1 MLGTRRLKSQHMIMG
16 NSKTITV
23 KTEGGDVV
31 VRKLAL
37 GDYAA
42 LLHALKKLP
51 AELSKFVETN
61 NADALRDNEVL
72 FTKLPAIIAEA
83 IPEFAEVLAIAS
95 DKDAK
100 FYLEGDLAD
109 AIEVFAVALELN
121 DYNRIVTTIK
131 KVTARRAAGSQSTAP
146 AAASTTGST
155 EQ

>member
-1 MLGTRRLKSQHMIMG
+1 MG

-42 LLHALKKLP
+42 LLRALKKLP
-51 AELSKFVETN
+51 TEIGKFVQGNSADDLSN
-61 NADALRDNEVL
+61 NDVL
-72 FTKLPAIIAEA
+72 FSNLPAIIADA
-83 IPEFAEVLAIAS
+83 IPEFAEVLAVAS

-109 AIEVFAVALELN
+109 AIEVFGAALELN
-121 DYNRIVTTIK
+121 DYSRIVATLK
-131 KVTARRAAGSQSTAP
+131 KMTARRP
-146 AAASTTGST
+146 AAVPADQTAAAA
-155 EQ
+155 